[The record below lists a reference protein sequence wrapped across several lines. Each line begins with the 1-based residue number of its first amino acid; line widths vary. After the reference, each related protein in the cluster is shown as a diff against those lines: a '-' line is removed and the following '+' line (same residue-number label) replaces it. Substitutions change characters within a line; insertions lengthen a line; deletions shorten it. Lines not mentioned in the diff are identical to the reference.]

1 MRAENIEVTL
11 KIPFKETDLNGVRYS
26 ESAIKKA
33 CEGAKRIPIDII
45 DDDEEIVLLGI
56 ANEIGY
62 DEDDKCIL
70 VKGVLDNGGTSEKI
84 RQYGGTV
91 TDMVLRAIGLN

>member
-1 MRAENIEVTL
+1 MRTENIEVTL
-11 KIPFKETDLNGVRYS
+11 KVPIMEVDLNGVRYS

-33 CEGAKRIPIDII
+33 CEGAKKLPIQII

-56 ANEIGY
+56 ANEIRY
-62 DEDDKCIL
+62 DEESKCIL
-70 VKGVLDNGGTSEKI
+70 VEGVLNNGGTSEKV

-91 TDMVLRAIGLN
+91 TDMVLRAVGLN